1 MKTLRLPVLAI
12 LASLIVFS
20 GCQQSGHED
29 ILVPEKANSEK
40 RSIEAFAGNP
50 SSARQPGTGGTC
62 NPNAYI
68 ITLESKTLVNGN
80 WEWIWTV
87 QNPNPGNGG
96 GGTVQ
101 DLSNWGM
108 QFGSCF
114 AWSYV
119 VSAAYS
125 PNGSTWTTFT
135 PTYQVDPSQG
145 CMTDP
150 VLKFDY
156 GTTGSAKSYY
166 KLVISQDLP
175 AGWVPGYYKSGSV
188 TGCCIFNFMGIACP
202 GGQEE

>member
-1 MKTLRLPVLAI
+1 MKTHRLPLFVI
-12 LASLIVFS
+12 LASLVITS
-20 GCQQSGHED
+20 GCQRNGRQDTLDPG
-29 ILVPEKANSEK
+29 KATSEK
-40 RSIEAFAGNP
+40 KSIEAFAGDP
-50 SSARQPGTGGTC
+50 SSARQPGPGGTC
-62 NPNAYI
+62 NPNAYT

-80 WEWIWTV
+80 WEWIWSV

-101 DLSNWGM
+101 DLSHWGM

-119 VSAAYS
+119 ISAAYS
-125 PNGSTWTTFT
+125 ADGSTWTSFT
-135 PTYQVDPSQG
+135 PLYQIDPSQT
-145 CMTDP
+145 CMTEP

-175 AGWVPGYYKSGSV
+175 PGWVPGYYKSGV
-188 TGCCIFNFMGIACP
+188 NTGCCIFNFMGIGCP

>member
-1 MKTLRLPVLAI
+1 MKTPRLSLFVI
-12 LASLIVFS
+12 MASLSIIS
-20 GCQQSGHED
+20 GCQRNGGQDVFAPG
-29 ILVPEKANSEK
+29 KTTTEK
-40 RSIEAFAGNP
+40 RPIQDAFSDL
-50 SSARQPGTGGTC
+50 SSARQPGPGGTC
-62 NPNAYI
+62 NPNAYT
-68 ITLESKTLVNGN
+68 ITLESRTFVNSN
-80 WEWIWTV
+80 WEWIWSV

-101 DLSNWGM
+101 NLSHWGM

-125 PNGSTWTTFT
+125 ADNITWTSFT
-135 PTYQVDPSQG
+135 PLYQIDPSQT

-156 GTTGSAKSYY
+156 GTTGNAKSYY
-166 KLVISQDLP
+166 KLVISHDLP
-175 AGWVPGYYKSGSV
+175 VGWVPGYYKSGV
-188 TGCCIFNFMGIACP
+188 NTGCCIFNFMGIACP